1 MTKKNERTGAFKYC
15 AKLIGEVLAARKG
28 GSVSPEKLKA
38 AIWRKAE
45 LEDKTHLMRSNID
58 RVAQELEKN
67 PQDSILFTGGLITR
81 IQDGWKK
88 KINGYV
94 LTPQEDEVPG
104 PAPEIPAHTYE
115 GLANRIRD
123 LEINDRRREMEL
135 AELKR
140 KIWGRQAPL
149 FGEEKTH
156 EQRR

>member
-94 LTPQEDEVPG
+94 LTPQEGEVPG
-104 PAPEIPAHTYE
+104 PAEKLSTP
-115 GLANRIRD
+115 GLENLDRRIRD
-123 LEINDRRREMEL
+123 LEANDRRREVEL
-135 AELKR
+135 GELKR

-149 FGEEKTH
+149 FGEEKSP
-156 EQRR
+156 